1 MLGPF
6 KVFGTKMCWAHSKL
20 LAENCTGPIQCFCGH
35 FWVLCWAH
43 SRLSVAN
50 FVSCAGP
57 IQGFWQQTLEA
68 CHRPMQDFWKQFWQ
82 QKWAHAGSF
91 SVAPYIRKT
100 YILLYCAFSC
110 FFVLL
115 VLFEGK
121 KVTLRKAHVYFSQ
134 VILCTFS
141 YFSYFF

>member
-6 KVFGTKMCWAHSKL
+6 KVFSTKMCWAHSKL
-20 LAENCTGPIQCFCGH
+20 SAENCTGPIQCFCGH

-57 IQGFWQQTLEA
+57 IQGFWRQLMGTMLGPSRLLAAHLGYRNGPIQGIWQQTLEA
-68 CHRPMQDFWKQFWQ
+68 CHWPMQDFRKQFWQ

-91 SVAPYIRKT
+91 SVAP
-100 YILLYCAFSC
+100 
-110 FFVLL
+110 
-115 VLFEGK
+115 
-121 KVTLRKAHVYFSQ
+121 
-134 VILCTFS
+134 
-141 YFSYFF
+141 